1 MKKIKIIAEA
11 GVNHN
16 GSLKNALK
24 LIKIAAKAGADIVK
38 FQVVDASVI
47 QKKTKMANYQKKNTG
62 NNETQYEMI
71 KKLELDWNKVHP
83 KLINECKKNKIGFLT
98 TAFSNEALIDL
109 KRIGTNIFKVPSGEI
124 TNMPYLKLLG
134 SFKKKILLSTGMA
147 NLSEIKTALK
157 ILFKAGT
164 CKKKI
169 TLLHC
174 NTAYPTP
181 YEDANIKAIETLKKR
196 FNIKVGYS
204 DHTLG
209 NEASIAAVT
218 LGSEVIEKHFTINKL
233 MKGPDHIASLNPKE
247 LKFFIRSI
255 RNTEKLLGSGK
266 KVASKSEKENINV
279 ARKSILSKIKIN
291 KGDIFTKYNLCVK
304 RPGTGISPMLWYK
317 ILGKKSKKKY
327 NFDELISKVELK
339 ND

>member
-1 MKKIKIIAEA
+1 MKKVKIIAEA

-47 QKKTKMANYQKKNTG
+47 QKKAAMANYQKKNT
-62 NNETQYEMI
+62 NKKQTQYQMV
-71 KKLELDWNKVHP
+71 KKLELNWNKVHP
-83 KLINECKKNKIGFLT
+83 ILINECKKNKIKFLT
-98 TAFSNEALIDL
+98 TAFSNEALLQLKKIGID
-109 KRIGTNIFKVPSGEI
+109 TFKVPSGEI
-124 TNMPYLKLLG
+124 TNLPYLELLG

-147 NLSEIKTALK
+147 NLNEIRNAIK
-157 ILFKAGT
+157 ILTKAGT
-164 CKKKI
+164 TKKKI

-181 YEDANIKAIETLKKR
+181 YKDANVRAIETIRNKFK
-196 FNIKVGYS
+196 IKVGYS

-209 NEASIAAVT
+209 NEASIAAVA

-233 MKGPDHIASLNPKE
+233 MKGPDHIASLNPNE
-247 LKFFIRSI
+247 LKLFIKSI

-266 KVASKSEKENINV
+266 KVPSKSEKENIKV

-291 KGDIFTKYNLCVK
+291 KGDVFTRKNLCIK
-304 RPGTGISPMLWYK
+304 RPGSGISPIFWYK
-317 ILGKKSKKKY
+317 ILGKKAKKNY
-327 NFDELISKVELK
+327 NCDELIYKNELK
-339 ND
+339 K